1 MPVTQ
6 ILGPA
11 GALVVTVD
19 GEDFRLPLVSSGN
32 TTRPAATADE
42 IRFVND
48 DLDPVQ
54 QRVTEAPPGSASWTY
69 RANADE
75 AVEQLY
81 RLERSNNVA
90 AFKWVTN
97 AVKEWA
103 SGTATTNTVKV
114 DLPTSSNKSVAT
126 FEGTAKADLESVS
139 LRGSKGRFLIVDGN
153 AYGIHRITDSD
164 KADVY
169 LRGPVAA
176 NVCTPSTSL
185 GKISAAVAKTGDW
198 SIVTPA
204 RVISFN
210 AQVTAAGNHD
220 ISPDATED
228 TLELSLSAVAE
239 RVYWVAE
246 SQNLIV

>member
-1 MPVTQ
+1 MPLTQ

-11 GALVVTVD
+11 GAFVITVD
-19 GEDFRLPLVSSGN
+19 GEDFRLPLISSGS
-32 TTRPAATADE
+32 TSRPAATADE
-42 IRFVND
+42 IRFVNEL
-48 DLDPVQ
+48 LDPVQ

-75 AVEQLY
+75 AVEALY
-81 RLERSNNVA
+81 RLERSNEVA

-97 AVKEWA
+97 AVKEHAEGAAA
-103 SGTATTNTVKV
+103 STVAVATPTAG
-114 DLPTSSNKSVAT
+114 NKSVAT
-126 FEGTAKADLESVS
+126 FAGASKADLESVS

-153 AYGIHRITDSD
+153 AFGIHRITDSD

-185 GKISAAVAKTGDW
+185 GKISAAIAANATW

-246 SQNLIV
+246 SQNLAV